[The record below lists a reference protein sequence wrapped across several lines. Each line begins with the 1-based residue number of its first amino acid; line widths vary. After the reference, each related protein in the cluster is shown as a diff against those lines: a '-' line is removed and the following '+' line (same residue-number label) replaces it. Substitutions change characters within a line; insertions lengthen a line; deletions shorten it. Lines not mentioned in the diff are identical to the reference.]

1 MACTGPFYDGS
12 FFVLKMETDK
22 PKNLIL
28 SRKEAA
34 QEYLSSK
41 KDNWDSYEKMFHNQ
55 LNSKVTDKTK
65 SQVFDPKVAT
75 LIIERAYRVMSQN
88 PTGKVKAI
96 SKNDA
101 GAEKLMN
108 LILDKYILPNA
119 NAQFDLLTKLRMVDI
134 YSNLYGNFFALVDW
148 DVKKNGYT
156 GPDMWLLNIRDVFPQ
171 VGAVS
176 LEDSDYVIVRSWQPL
191 SYFESLKKQSGYK
204 NISQIIAKL
213 KDKSNPKK
221 DSDSKSKRE
230 EEYPEAEGTP
240 GTGFY
245 EVLTQ
250 YSRDTWTDY
259 CVDADLEFREI
270 ANPHENGELPV
281 ICKYSI
287 PLLDDFMGM
296 GDAERGESMQ
306 GVVNSIWNLY
316 LDSVKMSI
324 FPPTLINKDNI
335 AAMSSLKWAASAKWL
350 VRGQINNAVS
360 PIQLTPQGTSTFN
373 NTYQVANAALLNMF
387 GTTDTAVTA
396 QTDVGFGKTPEALKM
411 QGAREN
417 TRDNADRF
425 YMEQFVK
432 EMVNRMINLM
442 AKKSDSSVAVRMFED
457 EIEEMSKE
465 YPDVAEMYDEKTGKL
480 NIESKSFGKALY
492 DYEIVS
498 GSMFLVDQ
506 EAQQKNING
515 LVGMI
520 FGNQM
525 LLQQALQTGY
535 VNVGPVK
542 ISVGELM
549 KRSIVNSG
557 IQDWNKIVEEEKPQE
572 SAERLFEEANQQFI
586 SAVQQMEQGQGQPG
600 QMPPQAQMPPEG
612 VPGGING

>member
-1 MACTGPFYDGS
+1 MY
-12 FFVLKMETDK
+12 ERDK
-22 PKNLIL
+22 
-28 SRKEAA
+28 
-34 QEYLSSK
+34 
-41 KDNWDSYEKMFHNQ
+41 
-55 LNSKVTDKTK
+55 
-65 SQVFDPKVAT
+65 
-75 LIIERAYRVMSQN
+75 
-88 PTGKVKAI
+88 
-96 SKNDA
+96 
-101 GAEKLMN
+101 
-108 LILDKYILPNA
+108 
-119 NAQFDLLTKLRMVDI
+119 
-134 YSNLYGNFFALVDW
+134 
-148 DVKKNGYT
+148 
-156 GPDMWLLNIRDVFPQ
+156 
-171 VGAVS
+171 
-176 LEDSDYVIVRSWQPL
+176 
-191 SYFESLKKQSGYK
+191 
-204 NISQIIAKL
+204 
-213 KDKSNPKK
+213 
-221 DSDSKSKRE
+221 
-230 EEYPEAEGTP
+230 
-240 GTGFY
+240 
-245 EVLTQ
+245 
-250 YSRDTWTDY
+250 WTDY

-270 ANPHENGELPV
+270 KNPQENGELPV

-306 GVVNSIWNLY
+306 GVINSIWNLY

-350 VRGQINNAVS
+350 VRGNISNAVQ
-360 PIQLTPQGTSTFN
+360 PVQLTPQGTSTFN
-373 NTYQVANAALLNMF
+373 NTYQVANAAVLNMF

-396 QTDVGFGKTPEALKM
+396 QTDIGFGKTPEALKM

-432 EMVNRMINLM
+432 EMVNRMVNLM
-442 AKKSDSSVAVRMFED
+442 AKKADSSVAIRMFED
-457 EIEEMSKE
+457 EIEEMIQE
-465 YPDVAEMYDEKTGKL
+465 YPDMAEMYDEKTGKL

-520 FGNQM
+520 FNNQA

-535 VNVGPVK
+535 VNIGPVK
-542 ISVGELM
+542 VSVGELM

-557 IQDWNKIVEEEKPQE
+557 IQDWNKIVEEEKPEE
-572 SAERLFEEANQQFI
+572 SAERLFEETNQQFI
-586 SAVQQMEQGQGQPG
+586 SAVQQMQQQEGQPMPQQ